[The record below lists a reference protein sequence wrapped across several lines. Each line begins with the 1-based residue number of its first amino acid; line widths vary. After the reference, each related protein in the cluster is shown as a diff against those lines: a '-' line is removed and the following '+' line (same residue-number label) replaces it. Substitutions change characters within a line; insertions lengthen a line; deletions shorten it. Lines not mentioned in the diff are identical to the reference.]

1 MAVNDIRLFNEDT
14 LKKYRDAATREDM
27 REKNCFCITY
37 LLYLLTREDSEKN
50 QTTRQRL
57 YNSLAGKELGKKS
70 KYQEALDFF
79 ISKQSAL
86 VNSQFAHAL
95 IELFEA
101 TKKKSGEEH
110 SLLAQYFNAKG
121 SAIDYNTVEEP
132 NIIKLAEQFSKAFGN
147 EKAFGDV
154 DIQAAQAIKSTI
166 EATQKWGEEKKAENN
181 M

>member
-57 YNSLAGKELGKKS
+57 YNYLAGKELGKKS

-95 IELFEA
+95 IELFDA
-101 TKKKSGEEH
+101 TKKKPE
-110 SLLAQYFNAKG
+110 K
-121 SAIDYNTVEEP
+121 
-132 NIIKLAEQFSKAFGN
+132 NILCLHNISMQKAL
-147 EKAFGDV
+147 
-154 DIQAAQAIKSTI
+154 Q
-166 EATQKWGEEKKAENN
+166 
-181 M
+181 

>member
-1 MAVNDIRLFNEDT
+1 
-14 LKKYRDAATREDM
+14 M

-86 VNSQFAHAL
+86 VNSHL
-95 IELFEA
+95 HMHL
-101 TKKKSGEEH
+101 
-110 SLLAQYFNAKG
+110 
-121 SAIDYNTVEEP
+121 
-132 NIIKLAEQFSKAFGN
+132 
-147 EKAFGDV
+147 
-154 DIQAAQAIKSTI
+154 
-166 EATQKWGEEKKAENN
+166 
-181 M
+181 